1 GTSGVATVTLYYDDP
16 NPCPPGLNYCV
27 GAPNS
32 VGAGAT
38 MGYTGSTSILAN
50 DLVLTCDNLP
60 PSQFGLFFLGQ
71 GQTQNPVGDGFMCI
85 ASNHVRF
92 GALLIDPAGQAT
104 LAIDLLNLPGSSQI
118 LAGETWN
125 QQFWYRDPSGG
136 PVGNNLSDG
145 LTLVFCP

>member
-1 GTSGVATVTLYYDDP
+1 
-16 NPCPPGLNYCV
+16 
-27 GAPNS
+27 
-32 VGAGAT
+32 

-60 PSQFGLFFLGQ
+60 PSQFGLFFFGQ

-92 GALLIDPAGQAT
+92 GALQIGATGQAT
-104 LAIDLLNLPGSSQI
+104 MAVDLFNLPGSNQI
-118 LAGETWN
+118 LVGETWN
-125 QQFWYRDPSGG
+125 QQFWYRDPGGG